1 LSLKQVANQQV
12 EGAAMLDYADLDVEC
27 LERRGTHGQHMR
39 DYVPTE
45 YADID
50 FSRPA
55 RTNRGNNSQYADQER
70 VVFVVH
76 ESAEYSNF

>member
-1 LSLKQVANQQV
+1 
-12 EGAAMLDYADLDVEC
+12 MLDYADLDAGC
-27 LERRGTHGQHMR
+27 LERRGTHGQHRR

-50 FSRPA
+50 FSRP
-55 RTNRGNNSQYADQER
+55 TGPNLGNHNQYADQER

-76 ESAEYSNF
+76 ESAEYSNI

>member
-1 LSLKQVANQQV
+1 
-12 EGAAMLDYADLDVEC
+12 MLDYADLDIEC
-27 LERRGTHGQHMR
+27 LERRITNGQHRR

-45 YADID
+45 YADMD

-55 RTNRGNNSQYADQER
+55 GPNQGSNSQYADQER

-76 ESAEYSNF
+76 KSAEYSNF

>member
-1 LSLKQVANQQV
+1 MSLEQVEDQQV

-27 LERRGTHGQHMR
+27 LERRITHGQHRR

-45 YADID
+45 YSDID

-55 RTNRGNNSQYADQER
+55 GPNLGSNSQYA
-70 VVFVVH
+70 
-76 ESAEYSNF
+76 N

>member
-1 LSLKQVANQQV
+1 LSLEQVEDQQV

-27 LERRGTHGQHMR
+27 LERRSTHGQHRR
-39 DYVPTE
+39 DFVPTE

-55 RTNRGNNSQYADQER
+55 GPDQGNNSQYDQER

-76 ESAEYSNF
+76 ESAECSNF